1 MYRRRQQ
8 WFETRHTDAVD
19 LGLDRPERIYW
30 KPFTMSP
37 IKAKVRAAVNLM
49 QRRHRETIVFGVFY
63 VGLGDR
69 FDDDRRRVRRAS
81 SPG

>member
-1 MYRRRQQ
+1 MLINAQRN
-8 WFETRHTDAVD
+8 
-19 LGLDRPERIYW
+19 ERSYW
-30 KPFTMSP
+30 KPFTLSL
-37 IKAKVRAAVNLM
+37 IKAKVRAAAKLM